1 MLVLSFGML
10 GIATLQVRVI
20 KTANSAIVRG
30 NFSQINTALGESL
43 TANRFGAR
51 YLCDR
56 ENTQSERDLRL
67 NDIDYWEYFFPNGN
81 AGSARVGG
89 SCGGGTA
96 NYMYNL
102 WYQLDDSRAT
112 GGNSNTRIG
121 LYYEF

>member
-1 MLVLSFGML
+1 MFYPKPCRQRQAGTSLIEVLVAMLVLSFGML

-56 ENTQSERDLRL
+56 ENTQPERDLRL
-67 NDIDYWEYFFPNGN
+67 NDIDYWE
-81 AGSARVGG
+81 
-89 SCGGGTA
+89 
-96 NYMYNL
+96 
-102 WYQLDDSRAT
+102 
-112 GGNSNTRIG
+112 
-121 LYYEF
+121 